1 MMPNYHTI
9 EKHDKMFHDEQSCI
23 VIDDGEYENII
34 IQYDV
39 IKFSE
44 DNDLGKL
51 DFNFIICENPNDL
64 DLTTKEFKTI
74 LGDILV
80 KELEEY
86 LELSLI
92 HI

>member
-1 MMPNYHTI
+1 MPNYHTI

-51 DFNFIICENPNDL
+51 DFNFIIFISQFYANTSSQTDPNCR
-64 DLTTKEFKTI
+64 
-74 LGDILV
+74 
-80 KELEEY
+80 
-86 LELSLI
+86 
-92 HI
+92 

>member
-9 EKHDKMFHDEQSCI
+9 EKHDKMFQDEQSCI

-86 LELSLI
+86 LERAKQD
-92 HI
+92 